1 MIRYALCCEKGHD
14 FESWFRSSADFDEQ
28 QQRGLVTCPACGS
41 ARVAKQIMA
50 PSLART
56 DKPESVQPA
65 APAMQNAQPV
75 ALIDDREQHL
85 RAMIRTFREQVLAQS
100 ENVGQA
106 FAEEARKIH
115 YGESERRSIYGEASP
130 DAVRELLDEG
140 VECHPLPALPDDR
153 N

>member
-85 RAMIRTFREQVLAQS
+85 RAMIRAFREQVLAQS

-115 YGESERRSIYGEASP
+115 YGETEKRDIYGETSA
-130 DAVRELLDEG
+130 DEAAALAEEG
-140 VECHPLPALPDDR
+140 VPVARIPWVRRDA
-153 N
+153 